1 MDHAEDVFLEAEQAD
16 RLLAA
21 TIYLMSCHARS
32 GCPRLACMIGIH
44 LRQLGRHPGTGEHV
58 RDSCQKLCAAWEAI
72 RRHDE
77 RREAPP
83 PAEQGPPL
91 H

>member
-1 MDHAEDVFLEAEQAD
+1 MQIEDLEGEAD

-21 TIYLMSCHARS
+21 TIYLMSCHARNR
-32 GCPRLACMIGIH
+32 CPRLACMIGMH
-44 LRQLGRHPGTGEHV
+44 LRRLGHHAELGEHV

-72 RRHDE
+72 RRNDE
-77 RREAPP
+77 RLAHEASGEKP
-83 PAEQGPPL
+83 PPL

>member
-1 MDHAEDVFLEAEQAD
+1 MNPDASEREFD
-16 RLLAA
+16 RMLAA

-32 GCPRLACMIGIH
+32 RCPRLACMVQSH
-44 LRQLGRHPGTGEHV
+44 LRFLGRHPCTPEHV
-58 RDSCQKLCAAWEAI
+58 RHTAQKLAAAWEAI

-77 RREAPP
+77 QSASPLKDPAP
-83 PAEQGPPL
+83 GTL

>member
-1 MDHAEDVFLEAEQAD
+1 MRIEDLEGEAD

-32 GCPRLACMIGIH
+32 RCPRLAAMVGMH
-44 LRQLGRHPGTGEHV
+44 LRLLGRHPELGDRV

-77 RREAPP
+77 VVLAAVAPEP
-83 PAEQGPPL
+83 GPPL

>member
-1 MDHAEDVFLEAEQAD
+1 MRIDDLEGEAD

-21 TIYLMSCHARS
+21 TIYLMSCHARNR
-32 GCPRLACMIGIH
+32 CPRLACMIGMH
-44 LRQLGRHPGTGEHV
+44 MRALGRHPELGAHV

-72 RRHDE
+72 RRNDE
-77 RREAPP
+77 RVAGDAGAEKAPF
-83 PAEQGPPL
+83 L